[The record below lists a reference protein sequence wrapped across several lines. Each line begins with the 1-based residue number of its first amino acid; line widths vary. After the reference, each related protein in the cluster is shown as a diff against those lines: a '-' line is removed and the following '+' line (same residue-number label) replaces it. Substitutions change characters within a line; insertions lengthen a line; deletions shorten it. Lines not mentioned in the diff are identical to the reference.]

1 MQIKQSYTYKYEQK
15 HFSRNIEHKETV
27 GGQCFKN
34 VKGYCKT
41 YKELGRNVLVS
52 LVFGMRSW
60 DDGNCTYGYHYLVKD
75 ADTGEF
81 TDPQYSRY
89 TFVELH
95 SWTPEEYDK
104 ECDEFEFEN
113 KVHPAEEFA
122 YHYVMKYNKQ
132 ILAVMRFIKTQGW
145 CKTSDKK
152 LKDVCYVDPE
162 ELNVKPKYGNQ
173 ELELFNI
180 G

>member
-1 MQIKQSYTYKYEQK
+1 MQIKQSYTYKYEQR
-15 HFSRNIEHKETV
+15 HFSRNIDHPITE

-41 YKELGRNVLVS
+41 YRELGRNVLVS

-75 ADTGEF
+75 AETGEF
-81 TDPQYSRY
+81 SDPQYSRY

-95 SWTPEEYDK
+95 SWEPEDYEK
-104 ECDEFEFEN
+104 ECSEFESEQG
-113 KVHPAEEFA
+113 VHPAEEFA
-122 YHYVMKYNKQ
+122 YSYVLKYNKQ
-132 ILAVMRFIKTQGW
+132 ILAAMRFIKTQGW
-145 CKTSDKK
+145 CKLSDKK
-152 LKDVCYVDPE
+152 LKEVCSADPDE
-162 ELNVKPKYGNQ
+162 VCEPQYGKQ
-173 ELELFNI
+173 EISLFNI